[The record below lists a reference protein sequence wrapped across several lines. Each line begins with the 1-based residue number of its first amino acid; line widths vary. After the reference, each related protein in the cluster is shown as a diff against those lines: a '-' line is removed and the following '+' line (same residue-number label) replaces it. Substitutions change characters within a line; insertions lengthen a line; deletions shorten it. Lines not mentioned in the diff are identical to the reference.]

1 MAYVKQNFVDG
12 NVLHA
17 SELNHMEDGIG
28 DAYVKP
34 SGGIPGADIAPN
46 AVAAA
51 NIAQNAVSSMYYAT
65 LLAANWSEV
74 APGAGAYATEVA
86 VNGLLATD
94 NPIID
99 YAHDP
104 TTQPDV
110 VVAQLDAWNTVLIAA
125 VPSNGLLDVLAS
137 ALPDVDIPIKILC
150 IRK

>member
-1 MAYVKQNFVDG
+1 MAYVKQNFIDG
-12 NVLHA
+12 NVLNA

-34 SGGIPGADIAPN
+34 SGGIPGTDIASN

-65 LLAANWSEV
+65 LLAANWIEI
-74 APGAGAYATEVA
+74 AGTGVFATEVS
-86 VNGLLATD
+86 VSGLLATD

-99 YAHDP
+99 YSWNTTNDP
-104 TTQPDV
+104 S
-110 VVAQLDAWNTVLIAA
+110 AELDAWNTVLIAV
-125 VPSNGLLDVLAS
+125 VPSNGLLDVYAS
-137 ALPDVDIPIKILC
+137 AIPDVDIPIKILC